1 MSTLNKEWTK
11 NLDDANDSGNFS
23 VRGYISLIQKD
34 SVTDMHGL
42 AVHAKEKLLFAQD
55 LYLENSAVSNLCF
68 LLTLLHL
75 VPYFFLLYWWPS
87 SSLCTICDAIS
98 SKTDELSINQPA
110 NMLVF
115 GDFSV
120 HHKDWLTFLGGTDRP
135 GELSHNFF
143 YLKLLYSHG

>member
-1 MSTLNKEWTK
+1 MIENLSTLNKEWIK
-11 NLDDANDSGNFS
+11 YLDDANDSGNFC

-42 AVHAKEKLLFAQD
+42 AVHVKEKLLFARD

-68 LLTLLHL
+68 LLTWLHL

-98 SKTDELSINQPA
+98 SNQF
-110 NMLVF
+110 VIF
-115 GDFSV
+115 
-120 HHKDWLTFLGGTDRP
+120 
-135 GELSHNFF
+135 
-143 YLKLLYSHG
+143 KLLSYCFEEAIGFDVKASFTNRPESRLIRWYNEPGDITKEF